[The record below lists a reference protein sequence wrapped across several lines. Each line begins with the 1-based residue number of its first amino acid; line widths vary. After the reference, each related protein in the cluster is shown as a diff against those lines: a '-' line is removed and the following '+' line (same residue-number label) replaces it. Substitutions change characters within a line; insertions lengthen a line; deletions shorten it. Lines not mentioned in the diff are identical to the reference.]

1 MQGASLPLVRP
12 GLPRNALIPAFPAP
26 ELELA
31 PSVRREARDLQPAF
45 TSQSLSARN
54 RAVP

>member
-26 ELELA
+26 ELVLA